1 MKAETVENVKDE
13 NTWVRLAF
21 IILFALALQITGVI
35 LTLTVI
41 VQFLTQLLTGRP
53 SEHVSAFGQNLA
65 SFVFQTIRFL
75 TFASDDMPWP
85 FSPWPDGPPGDDEE
99 STTDIVPSRR
109 SQQLAHQAS
118 WAGPTRSR
126 PGCPNC

>member
-1 MKAETVENVKDE
+1 MKSETVENVKDE

-21 IILFALALQITGVI
+21 IILFALALQVTGVI

-53 SEHVSAFGQNLA
+53 NEHVSVFGQDLA
-65 SFVFQTIRFL
+65 GFVSQTIRFL

-85 FSPWPDGPPGDDEE
+85 FSPWPDNKSDDDEN
-99 STTDIVPSRR
+99 STTDIV
-109 SQQLAHQAS
+109 AD
-118 WAGPTRSR
+118 GPVAEGNS
-126 PGCPNC
+126 